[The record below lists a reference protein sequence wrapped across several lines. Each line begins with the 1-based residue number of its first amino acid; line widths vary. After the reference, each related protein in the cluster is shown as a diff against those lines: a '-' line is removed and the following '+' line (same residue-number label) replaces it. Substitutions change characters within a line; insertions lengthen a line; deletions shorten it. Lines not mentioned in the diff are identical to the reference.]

1 MYKKLIE
8 SAACSGFRRIITLRT
23 LTSST
28 MVSSSNAIAESGP
41 MQQSIVKKLEEA
53 LTPSSLS
60 IVNESHK
67 HAGHAGNPNKDGDKN
82 AETHFRIELVSQAFE
97 GISQVQRHRI
107 VYRLLSDGLNAG
119 LHALALKTTSPT
131 ELIRQRK
138 GGLQ

>member
-97 GISQVQRHRI
+97 GKSLVQRHRM
-107 VYRLLSDGLNAG
+107 VYQLLSDELNAG
-119 LHALALKTTSPT
+119 LHALALKTTSPA
-131 ELIRQRK
+131 ELK
-138 GGLQ
+138 LQNNQD